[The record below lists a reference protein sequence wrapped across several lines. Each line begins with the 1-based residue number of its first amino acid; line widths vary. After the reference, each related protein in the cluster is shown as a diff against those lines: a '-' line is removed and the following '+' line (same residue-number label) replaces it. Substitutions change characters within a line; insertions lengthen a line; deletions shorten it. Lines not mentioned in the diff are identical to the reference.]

1 MGQQVGRAGVELP
14 RARIGRV
21 IRTSV
26 TQIEE
31 DPHRVKQ
38 SRFRCFATAADY
50 LRGKLGIS
58 KSL

>member
-1 MGQQVGRAGVELP
+1 VGRAGVELP

-31 DPHRVKQ
+31 DPRRLRR
-38 SRFRCFATAADY
+38 SPFRAV
-50 LRGKLGIS
+50 
-58 KSL
+58 